1 MIAAFLEGVN
11 GILLPCSMVLLIPVM
26 AAPLIAGRLPLLAV
40 AAAGAGATGV
50 MWLRAAQL
58 VPGPVETVLAPVV
71 GFAVVAL
78 GLMSVRG
85 TDRAVA
91 PLGAAFGLGLLAGLI
106 WLPCVGVELGGI
118 LTSAGQR
125 MPSSVLGL
133 GAYALGVLVP
143 ALAAAL
149 LLIVI
154 RPRGT
159 TQHLVHRGGV
169 ALAVLVALL
178 PVTGLDDRFVG
189 WLVQLSVS

>member
-1 MIAAFLEGVN
+1 MIL
-11 GILLPCSMVLLIPVM
+11 VLL
-26 AAPLIAGRLPLLAV
+26 LIGFVV
-40 AAAGAGATGV
+40 AALVPQQSDPPVDMANHGAG
-50 MWLRAAQL
+50 
-58 VPGPVETVLAPVV
+58 
-71 GFAVVAL
+71 
-78 GLMSVRG
+78 SSS
-85 TDRAVA
+85 VA
-91 PLGAAFGLGLLAGLI
+91 PANSGLQRAFPATNE
-106 WLPCVGVELGGI
+106 PAENPATRPKVELGRI

-143 ALAAAL
+143 ALAAAV
-149 LLIVI
+149 LLIAI